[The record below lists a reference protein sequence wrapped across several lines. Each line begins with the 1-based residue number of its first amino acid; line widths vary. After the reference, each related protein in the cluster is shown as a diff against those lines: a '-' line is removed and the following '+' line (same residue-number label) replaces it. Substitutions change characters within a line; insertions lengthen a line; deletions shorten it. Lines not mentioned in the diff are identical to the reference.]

1 MRLAAVGALLL
12 AGAALSLACR
22 RDRDAPPPAAKAS
35 GARAAPATTAGAAD
49 AAGQEALA
57 FMPPG
62 GAGAADR
69 AVERAQAA
77 VRRSPRLAAGWVA
90 LGQRWIQKARN
101 ATDPGFYLNADAC
114 ASRALALEPDAPG
127 ALAVRAATLLDAH
140 RFEEARAAAAD
151 ALRRTPDDLV
161 ALGIRADALLELG
174 RYEDAAADTDRLMK
188 LKPNLPAYARASY
201 LLWLRGRVGPALE
214 AARRAIDAA
223 PAGDPEPRAWA
234 LTQAALI
241 FWHRGDLEGADAG
254 LDLAL
259 AALPGF
265 APALVG
271 KGRVALA
278 RGDARPAV
286 RHLEGAWRAS
296 PHAETAWLLA
306 DARAAAGDEAGA
318 AEARRE
324 VERLGRAGDRRVLAL
339 FLATRGERPEEALQL
354 AEEERR
360 ARPDLYSDD
369 AVAWALYRTGR
380 LAEARAASDRALR
393 LGTPDARLLY
403 HAGAI
408 RLAAGDREE
417 GRTLVR
423 RALALNPGFD
433 ATGAAEAT
441 RLVRAAIARP

>member
-62 GAGAADR
+62 GAGDADR

-77 VRRSPRLAAGWVA
+77 VRRSPRLAAAWVA

-188 LKPNLPAYARASY
+188 L
-201 LLWLRGRVGPALE
+201 
-214 AARRAIDAA
+214 
-223 PAGDPEPRAWA
+223 
-234 LTQAALI
+234 
-241 FWHRGDLEGADAG
+241 
-254 LDLAL
+254 
-259 AALPGF
+259 
-265 APALVG
+265 
-271 KGRVALA
+271 
-278 RGDARPAV
+278 
-286 RHLEGAWRAS
+286 
-296 PHAETAWLLA
+296 
-306 DARAAAGDEAGA
+306 
-318 AEARRE
+318 
-324 VERLGRAGDRRVLAL
+324 
-339 FLATRGERPEEALQL
+339 
-354 AEEERR
+354 
-360 ARPDLYSDD
+360 
-369 AVAWALYRTGR
+369 
-380 LAEARAASDRALR
+380 
-393 LGTPDARLLY
+393 
-403 HAGAI
+403 
-408 RLAAGDREE
+408 
-417 GRTLVR
+417 
-423 RALALNPGFD
+423 
-433 ATGAAEAT
+433 
-441 RLVRAAIARP
+441 